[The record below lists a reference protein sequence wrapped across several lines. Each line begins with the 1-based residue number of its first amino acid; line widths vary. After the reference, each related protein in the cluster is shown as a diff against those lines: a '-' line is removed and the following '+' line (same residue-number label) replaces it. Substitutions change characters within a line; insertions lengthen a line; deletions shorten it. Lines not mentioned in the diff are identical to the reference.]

1 MHACRYGRDLA
12 SLIKAT
18 LRTSQ
23 VVLEGGLQGLVE
35 RGRQREGGWPSLD
48 LAPEGDRE
56 RVDGYYS
63 ESCPSSHFPLML
75 SPEI

>member
-35 RGRQREGGWPSLD
+35 RGRVNEKEAGPALTLLPKGTGNGWMVITQSP
-48 LAPEGDRE
+48 AP
-56 RVDGYYS
+56 
-63 ESCPSSHFPLML
+63 PPT
-75 SPEI
+75 SP